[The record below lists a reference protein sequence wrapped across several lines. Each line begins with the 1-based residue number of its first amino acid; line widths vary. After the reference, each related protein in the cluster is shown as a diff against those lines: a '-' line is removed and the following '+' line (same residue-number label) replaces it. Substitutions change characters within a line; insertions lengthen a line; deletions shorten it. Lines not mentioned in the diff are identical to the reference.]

1 MQHHTINHVKPHLLC
16 ASTPLV
22 LMHALLIASVSLAM
36 VMSLPVLG

>member
-1 MQHHTINHVKPHLLC
+1 MKPVKPHLHC

>member
-1 MQHHTINHVKPHLLC
+1 MIGVKQHLHL

-22 LMHALLIASVSLAM
+22 LTHALLITFLSLVM

>member
-1 MQHHTINHVKPHLLC
+1 MHPHTMKGVKQHLHC

-22 LMHALLIASVSLAM
+22 LMHALLITFISLAM

>member
-1 MQHHTINHVKPHLLC
+1 MRPHTIIIVKHPLHC

-22 LMHALLIASVSLAM
+22 LMHALLITFVSLAM